1 MRANRRSVMRAAFT
15 PKIWNRWLERLNGP
29 DPADPQY
36 RYLADG
42 IAEFRR
48 RCAEREKGVL

>member
-1 MRANRRSVMRAAFT
+1 MRPNRRFVMRARFSK
-15 PKIWNRWLERLNGP
+15 KIWDRWLDRLNGP

-42 IAEFRR
+42 IADFRR
-48 RCAEREKGVL
+48 RCAVNEKGVL